1 VFEGQVEEKKRG
13 ISSKQSI
20 FPFLFVK
27 DNNFFGFFFFDV
39 LLEVVYFVTVK
50 YSNKF
55 LSFVYIYIAY
65 QL

>member
-27 DNNFFGFFFFDV
+27 DNNFFGFFFFDG
-39 LLEVVYFVTVK
+39 LLGQPELGPRSEHLSHLG
-50 YSNKF
+50 YS
-55 LSFVYIYIAY
+55 SYPHGSC
-65 QL
+65 

>member
-27 DNNFFGFFFFDV
+27 VDIETNHPKKLGSFP
-39 LLEVVYFVTVK
+39 LLEVAK
-50 YSNKF
+50 M
-55 LSFVYIYIAY
+55 
-65 QL
+65 